1 MHVYSNKY
9 TNTIL
14 IALSIIGLIAAG
26 VVFVDYYVENSAS
39 LPFCGVEEGLGG
51 TTLQVSCS
59 VISSS
64 YSRVFGIPLDFLA
77 IIWFGVN
84 LILLAILDIRNI
96 GKVMMLLLAWGILGV
111 LVIPYLIYIEVY
123 VLHALCIYCTT
134 MHIALVLNFLIIL
147 YLFLKSRNGI
157 KE

>member
-1 MHVYSNKY
+1 MHAYLNKY
-9 TNTIL
+9 IGVIL
-14 IALSIIGLIAAG
+14 FALSIIGLIAAG
-26 VVFVDYYVENSAS
+26 VVFVDYYIEHSAS
-39 LPFCGVEEGLGG
+39 LPLCGVEGSVG

-59 VISSS
+59 AISSS
-64 YSRVFGIPLDFLA
+64 FSRVFGIPLDFLA
-77 IIWFGVN
+77 IAWFGVN
-84 LILLAILDIRNI
+84 LILLAILAIMNK
-96 GKVMMLLLAWGILGV
+96 GKIMMLLLAWSILGV
-111 LVIPYLIYIEVY
+111 LVVPYLVYIEVY

>member
-1 MHVYSNKY
+1 MHAYLNKY
-9 TNTIL
+9 TEAIL
-14 IALSIIGLIAAG
+14 FALSIIGLIAAG
-26 VVFVDYYVENSAS
+26 VVFVDYYIAHSAS
-39 LPFCGVEEGLGG
+39 LPLCGVEGSLG

-64 YSRVFGIPLDFLA
+64 FSSVFGIPLDFLA
-77 IIWFGVN
+77 IAWFGVN
-84 LILLAILDIRNI
+84 LILLAILSIMNKSKI
-96 GKVMMLLLAWGILGV
+96 MILLLAWSILGV
-111 LVIPYLIYIEVY
+111 SVVPYLIYIEVY